1 MPNRMSRLFA
11 AATAS
16 ALLALS
22 APATAQTAVPLSR
35 DLFDLSW
42 VVIDFAGQT
51 DAVGTMGAPTLTI
64 NDGRSADGQTPCA
77 TGWSGTVTM
86 NLPALTI
93 SDVEAYYDDKCPL
106 VRETIAFLDGLEL
119 VRSARTTDEG
129 LELVSQDG
137 TRLFLLSAGG

>member
-1 MPNRMSRLFA
+1 MTNRLHRLFA

-22 APATAQTAVPLSR
+22 APAKAQDAVPMTR

-42 VVIDFAGQT
+42 VVVDFAGRT
-51 DAVGTMGAPTLTI
+51 GAVGTMTVPTLTI

-106 VRETIAFLDGLEL
+106 VRETIAFLDGLER
-119 VRSARTTDEG
+119 VRSARTTAEG

-137 TRLFLLSAGG
+137 IRLFLLNAGG